1 MINDKPV
8 SRLSAAEETR
18 RNVLSFIVQ
27 APGCEVGQIGVALAP
42 SGHPRTR
49 AWAMKQVADLSG
61 LIESRNPVD
70 GSIRF
75 WITTAGRREQRR
87 LAARPNA
94 VTAGRIDAHVDDNP
108 AKALQRRAAPPWIAM
123 AADGRITARQE
134 DAANDLSDAISAA
147 STDGKQW
154 LSEQVD
160 RTPDHGAAQIAAI
173 QRAMIVSRLTSG
185 LDGDQAQAVAHVV
198 VHERTISNII
208 IDGIRAKDSRPVMRA
223 ALAALRDGLERVA
236 VNAGI
241 LHPARISDVSARG
254 AGEGQVGGWARQAPH
269 WAATPT
275 HARYYSMRKRRP
287 R

>member
-1 MINDKPV
+1 MINDTHV
-8 SRLSAAEETR
+8 SRLSAHEETR
-18 RNVLSFIVQ
+18 RNVLAFIVQ

-49 AWAMKQVADLSG
+49 AWAMKQVADMSG
-61 LIESRNPVD
+61 LIETRNPAAAR
-70 GSIRF
+70 IRL
-75 WITTAGRREQRR
+75 WITAAGRREQRR

-94 VTAGRIDAHVDDNP
+94 APAGQVDAHLDGNP

-134 DAANDLSDAISAA
+134 DAANALSDAISAA

-154 LSEQVD
+154 LSEAVD

-173 QRAMIVSRLTSG
+173 QRAMIASHLTSG
-185 LDGDQAQAVAHVV
+185 LDGEQARAVARVV
-198 VHERTISNII
+198 VHEQTISGFA

-241 LHPARISDVSARG
+241 NPPRISDVS
-254 AGEGQVGGWARQAPH
+254 GQRQGKG
-269 WAATPT
+269 
-275 HARYYSMRKRRP
+275 R
-287 R
+287 

>member
-8 SRLSAAEETR
+8 SRLSAHEETR

-42 SGHPRTR
+42 SGHVNTR
-49 AWAMKQVADLSG
+49 SWAIKQAGPLSADAF
-61 LIESRNPVD
+61 IETHNPTE
-70 GSIRF
+70 GRIRL
-75 WITTAGRREQRR
+75 WITAAGRREQRR

-94 VTAGRIDAHVDDNP
+94 APAGHADAHLDGNP

-134 DAANDLSDAISAA
+134 DAANALSDAISAA

-154 LSEQVD
+154 LSEAVD

-173 QRAMIVSRLTSG
+173 QRAMRASHLTSG

-198 VHERTISNII
+198 IQERAISNFI

-241 LHPARISDVSARG
+241 NPPRISDVS
-254 AGEGQVGGWARQAPH
+254 GQRQGKG
-269 WAATPT
+269 
-275 HARYYSMRKRRP
+275 R
-287 R
+287 

>member
-1 MINDKPV
+1 MINTKTL

-49 AWAMKQVADLSG
+49 AWAMKQVADLTG
-61 LIESRNPVD
+61 LIETRNPAAAR
-70 GSIRF
+70 IRL
-75 WITTAGRREQRR
+75 WLTAAGRKEQRR
-87 LAARPNA
+87 LDARPNA

-108 AKALQRRAAPPWIAM
+108 AKVLQRRAAPPWIAM

-134 DAANDLSDAISAA
+134 DAANALSDAISAA
-147 STDGKQW
+147 SSDGKNW
-154 LSEQVD
+154 LAEAVD

-185 LDGDQAQAVAHVV
+185 LEGDQAQAVAHVV
-198 VHERTISNII
+198 VHERSISNII
-208 IDGIRAKDSRPVMRA
+208 IDGIRAKDSRPAMRL

-241 LHPARISDVSARG
+241 I
-254 AGEGQVGGWARQAPH
+254 
-269 WAATPT
+269 
-275 HARYYSMRKRRP
+275 P
-287 R
+287 RAHQ